1 MVLRY
6 FIIGTKM
13 NGTIIV
19 ISIFNFCHSYF
30 HFSTVSLS
38 SGPSIFVVFFSFFTF
53 KRNVVVVHSFKFF
66 HCQLCLCQHWILQLW
81 VTLIYNVY
89 FKFAVNSVRQHLN
102 NVIFKVEFHNVNMI
116 ISKKLNKP
124 WVKNEIIFLSFK

>member
-1 MVLRY
+1 
-6 FIIGTKM
+6 M

-19 ISIFNFCHSYF
+19 ISIFIFCHSYF

-53 KRNVVVVHSFKFF
+53 KKNVVVHSFKFF
-66 HCQLCLCQHWILQLW
+66 HCQRWQLCLCQHWILQLW

-89 FKFAVNSVRQHLN
+89 FKFAVNNVRQHLN
-102 NVIFKVEFHNVNMI
+102 KVIFKVEFHNVNMI

-124 WVKNEIIFLSFK
+124 WVKNKIIFLSFK